1 MEASTAQQLMAGF
14 SAFTT
19 PGELAASSAD
29 AEGIS
34 ITITVTSSQ
43 ACISAASALS
53 AVSVDNTFDH
63 GC

>member
-1 MEASTAQQLMAGF
+1 METKTAQDLIAGF
-14 SAFTT
+14 TAFTT
-19 PGELAASSAD
+19 PDEVAASSAD
-29 AEGIS
+29 GEGIS

-43 ACISAASALS
+43 ACISGASALS